1 MPDFS
6 SMSKS
11 IGVMSPSSFHWNEFS
26 NDPTII
32 GTIRIAIGNA
42 GQILLPVPNG
52 MSSKSCPLTSTCKF
66 QNLSGLKINGFSQI
80 LVSRPIAHTLTR
92 TCESLGIVYPH
103 RVTSCSTLRIING
116 VGGCNRRVS
125 FMTHCKSS
133 AIVHSNVLDEG
144 SPKSCTPKVHSFP
157 YMAFIL
163 AIHNKL
169 LDLSNPQLL
178 IGVEFTARK
187 DGRNHDLAKGSPLR
201 GDGKPNDREL
211 AMVVSSEGIRDW
223 PG

>member
-1 MPDFS
+1 
-6 SMSKS
+6 MSKS

-26 NDPTII
+26 NDPSII
-32 GTIRIAIGNA
+32 GTIRIANRNA

-52 MSSKSCPLTSTCKF
+52 MSSKSCPLTSICKF
-66 QNLSGLKINGFSQI
+66 QNLSGLKINGLSQI
-80 LVSRPIAHTLTR
+80 LGSRPIAHTLTR

-103 RVTSCSTLRIING
+103 RITSCSTLRGING
-116 VGGCNRRVS
+116 LGGCIRRVS

-133 AIVHSNVLDEG
+133 AIAHSNVLDEG

-169 LDLSNPQLL
+169 LDLSIPQLL
-178 IGVEFTARK
+178 VGVKFTVGK
-187 DGRNHDLAKGSPLR
+187 DGRNQDFAKGFPLR
-201 GDGKPNDREL
+201 GDRKPNDREL
-211 AMVVSSEGIRDW
+211 VVVVSSESI
-223 PG
+223 

>member
-11 IGVMSPSSFHWNEFS
+11 IGVMSPSSFHWNEFN

-80 LVSRPIAHTLTR
+80 LESRPIAHTLTR
-92 TCESLGIVYPH
+92 TCESLGIV
-103 RVTSCSTLRIING
+103 
-116 VGGCNRRVS
+116 
-125 FMTHCKSS
+125 SS
-133 AIVHSNVLDEG
+133 AIAHSNVLDEG

-201 GDGKPNDREL
+201 GDRKPNDREL
-211 AMVVSSEGIRDW
+211 AMVVSFEGIRDW
-223 PG
+223 PGGEE